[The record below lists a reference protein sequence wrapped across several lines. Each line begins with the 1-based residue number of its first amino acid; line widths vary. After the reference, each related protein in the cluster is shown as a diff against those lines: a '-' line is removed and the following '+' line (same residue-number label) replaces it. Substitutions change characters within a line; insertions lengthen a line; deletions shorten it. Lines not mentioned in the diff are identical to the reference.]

1 MKLKQDKKKKLT
13 DAANKFH
20 SEVLRGSDLLHECIN
35 DLIKG
40 KMDQTKL
47 DKVIEC

>member
-1 MKLKQDKKKKLT
+1 MKLKQDKKKKLQ

-20 SEVLRGSDLLHECIN
+20 NEVLRGSDLLHECIN

-40 KMDQTKL
+40 KISQKKL
-47 DKVIEC
+47 DEVIEC